1 MCSTALTALG
11 VAGSYAMLAMGR
23 VRLVTFLNVAGA
35 AAMIIAIFCLLPA
48 YGIRGMALARL
59 MYGPIP
65 LGVYVPLFV
74 SVLRGSTTHS
84 SPQSSPDA
92 RAALV
97 EEAQ

>member
-1 MCSTALTALG
+1 
-11 VAGSYAMLAMGR
+11 MLAMGR

-48 YGIRGMALARL
+48 HGIRGMALARL
-59 MYGPIP
+59 VYGPIT

-74 SVLRGSTTHS
+74 SVLRGSTTRS

>member
-1 MCSTALTALG
+1 
-11 VAGSYAMLAMGR
+11 MLAMGR

-35 AAMIIAIFCLLPA
+35 AAMIIAIFYLLPA

-59 MYGPIP
+59 AYGPIT

-74 SVLRGSTTHS
+74 QLLRGSTTHS
-84 SPQSSPDA
+84 SPQSNPDA

-97 EEAQ
+97 GEAQ